1 MSILAKNN
9 LFRGK
14 FLSKCEFE
22 DLAAWRPPFWTE
34 ESVRRSPVV
43 SQHSPTV
50 EQLGDTGS
58 SADQPEE
65 GASHSRPVTPDI
77 ESDRDEADENEEEE
91 EQDSSDDS
99 GGSNDE
105 SSSSDDSDSE
115 SDEQPPP
122 PPTTTKT
129 KTTEAPPA
137 QVESSDKDVTGGKR
151 ADPQQ
156 QPYATNDEAEGLKI
170 LHE

>member
-1 MSILAKNN
+1 M
-9 LFRGK
+9 FRGK

-43 SQHSPTV
+43 SQQSPTV

-58 SADQPEE
+58 PAVQPEE

-91 EQDSSDDS
+91 ENSSDDS

-122 PPTTTKT
+122 PTTTTKT

-156 QPYATNDEAEGLKI
+156 QPDTTNDEAEGLKI
-170 LHE
+170 LLE

>member
-1 MSILAKNN
+1 M
-9 LFRGK
+9 FRGK

-43 SQHSPTV
+43 SQQSPTV

-58 SADQPEE
+58 PAVQPEE

-91 EQDSSDDS
+91 ENSSDDS

-156 QPYATNDEAEGLKI
+156 QPDTTNDEAEGLKI
-170 LHE
+170 LLE

>member
-43 SQHSPTV
+43 SQQSPTV

-58 SADQPEE
+58 PAVQPEE

-91 EQDSSDDS
+91 ENSSDDS

-156 QPYATNDEAEGLKI
+156 QPDTTNDEAEGLKI